1 MTASPAVPSI
11 VPAERAAPVRPT
23 QRVQTIDVLRGF
35 ALLGILLVNMEL
47 FTNSLYAMVNGML
60 PIHGPLDQAAR
71 WFVTFAA
78 EGKFYSTFSFLFGLG
93 MAIQYARAQE
103 RGVNFVP
110 LWLRRMGALL
120 IIGLIHAYLIWV
132 GDILIAYAVFGVILL
147 LFFRNRKPRTLLIW
161 SLICL
166 LIPLLINLG
175 LWGMIELGRMTPEG
189 AEMID
194 QVFVEQTQIMA
205 DQMVQADTVYAT
217 GSFGEITSQ
226 RVRDM
231 NFMFTTWPF
240 IAFNVLAMFLLGLYA
255 GKRRIFF
262 AIDEHLPLIKRV
274 FVWGLIIGVL
284 GNGLYVTMIQDV
296 SRNIPSGQLMLALL
310 GQTYGAP
317 ALALAYMSG
326 LTLLFRTQTGQ
337 RLLTPLSY
345 VGRMALTN
353 YLLQSLICT
362 LIFYSYG
369 LGRYGSVGAAAGLGL
384 AVVIYLLQIPWS
396 VWWLGRFRFGPMEW
410 LWRWITYGKRP
421 AMTLAAE

>member
-1 MTASPAVPSI
+1 MTPTI
-11 VPAERAAPVRPT
+11 GKIEHAAPVRPK

-47 FTNSLYAMVNGML
+47 FTNSVYAMVNGML
-60 PIHGPLDQAAR
+60 PVHGPLDEWAR
-71 WFVTFAA
+71 WFVGFAA

-120 IIGLIHAYLIWV
+120 IIGTIHAYLIWV
-132 GDILIAYAVFGVILL
+132 GDILMAYAIFGVILL

-161 SLICL
+161 MWICL
-166 LIPLLINLG
+166 FIPLLINLA
-175 LWGMIELGRMTPEG
+175 LWGMIELARMTPEG
-189 AEMID
+189 AQIID
-194 QVFVEQTQIMA
+194 QVFVEQTQAITAQMA
-205 DQMVQADTVYAT
+205 QADTLYAT
-217 GSFGEITSQ
+217 GSFAQITGQ

-231 NFMFTTWPF
+231 NFMYSTWPF
-240 IAFNVLAMFLLGLYA
+240 IVFNVLAMFLLGFYA

-274 FVWGLIIGVL
+274 FAWGLILGVL
-284 GNGLYVTMIQDV
+284 GNGLYVTMIHDV
-296 SRNIPSGQLMLALL
+296 SRNMPSGQLILALV
-310 GQTYGAP
+310 GQTFGAP

-326 LTLLFRTQTGQ
+326 LTLLFRTQVGQ

-353 YLLQSLICT
+353 YLLQSIICT
-362 LIFYSYG
+362 LIFYGYG
-369 LGRYGSVGAAAGLGL
+369 LGRYGTVGAAAGLGL

-396 VWWLGRFRFGPMEW
+396 MWWLGRFRFGPMEW

-421 AMTLAAE
+421 AMKLAAE

>member
-1 MTASPAVPSI
+1 MTTNNGSNH
-11 VPAERAAPVRPT
+11 EAAPVRPT

-47 FTNSLYAMVNGML
+47 FTNSVYAMVNGML
-60 PIHGPLDQAAR
+60 PTHGPLDQAAR
-71 WFVTFAA
+71 WFVIFAA

-120 IIGLIHAYLIWV
+120 IIGIVHAYLIWV
-132 GDILIAYAVFGVILL
+132 GDILIAYAIFGVILL

-161 SLICL
+161 SFICL

-175 LWGMIELGRMTPEG
+175 LWGMIELGRMAPEG

-194 QVFVEQTQIMA
+194 QVFAEQTRIMA
-205 DQMVQADTVYAT
+205 DQMAQADTIYAT
-217 GSFGEITSQ
+217 GSFGEITGQ

-231 NFMFTTWPF
+231 NFMFSTWPF

-262 AIDEHLPLIKRV
+262 AIDDHLPLIKRV

-296 SRNIPSGQLMLALL
+296 SRSIPSGQLMLALV

-326 LTLLFRTQTGQ
+326 LTLFFRTEVG
-337 RLLTPLSY
+337 RRILSPLSY

-369 LGRYGSVGAAAGLGL
+369 LGLYGTVGAAAGLGL
-384 AVVIYLLQIPWS
+384 ALLIYLLQIPWS
-396 VWWLGRFRFGPMEW
+396 KWWLGRFRFGPMEW
-410 LWRWITYGKRP
+410 LWRWLTYGRRP
-421 AMTLAAE
+421 AMQKRAE